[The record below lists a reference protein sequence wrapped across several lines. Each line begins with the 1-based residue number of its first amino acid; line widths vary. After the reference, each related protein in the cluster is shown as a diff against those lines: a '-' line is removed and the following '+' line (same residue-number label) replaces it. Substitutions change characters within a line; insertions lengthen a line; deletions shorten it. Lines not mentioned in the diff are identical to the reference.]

1 MVDLDLHSLA
11 RQLGSCNNYGSIY
24 RGRQLH
30 ILFLKSGVLHSVL
43 SIGNRL
49 LQMYSRCNSMREA
62 QQLFEEMPKRNCFSW
77 NTMIEGYLKSGS
89 KGKSLELFDSM
100 PHKDAFSW
108 NVVISG
114 FAKEGDLEVA
124 RRLFN
129 EMPWKN
135 GIAWNSMIHGYA
147 CNGRPKEAVGLFKDL
162 SLNPLER
169 LCGDTFVLATVVGT
183 CTNLGAL
190 DCGKQIHARIV
201 VDEVEFDSVLGSS
214 LVNLYG
220 KCGDIDSANHVLN
233 LMKEP
238 DAFSLSA
245 LMSGYASC
253 GRMNDARRIF
263 CLKSNACVV
272 LWNSMISGYVANNE
286 ALEALELFNNMRR
299 YGVQEDYSTFA
310 SVLSACSTLGIIDQG
325 KQVHAHVYKVGF
337 TNDIII
343 DSALVDMYSKCRR
356 PDDACKVFSDL
367 QAYDTILLNS
377 MITVYSNCGRI
388 DDARQ
393 IFATMPSKSLISW
406 NSMIVGF
413 SQNACPIEALDLFC
427 EMNKLGLRMDKF
439 SLAGVISA
447 CASISSLELGEQI
460 FARATIIGLEFDQ
473 IISTSLV
480 DFYCKCGL
488 VEHGR
493 KLFDRMM
500 KSDEVPWNSM
510 LMGYATNGHGIEALN
525 VFDQMR
531 SVGVQ
536 PTDITFVGVL
546 SACDHCGLVEEGRKW
561 FYAMKLDYHINPGIE
576 HYSCMVDLYA
586 RAGLLEDAM
595 NLIEQMPFKAD
606 ASMWSSVLRGCVAHG
621 NNILG
626 KKVAKRIID
635 LDPENS
641 GAYVQ
646 LSGIYA
652 TFEDWGRSAQ
662 VRKLMYDKKIP
673 KVPGCSWADSLT
685 S

>member
-1 MVDLDLHSLA
+1 M
-11 RQLGSCNNYGSIY
+11 G
-24 RGRQLH
+24 
-30 ILFLKSGVLHSVL
+30 
-43 SIGNRL
+43 
-49 LQMYSRCNSMREA
+49 EA
-62 QQLFEEMPKRNCFSW
+62 QKLFEEMPKRNCFSW

-89 KGKSLELFDSM
+89 KDKSLKLFDSM
-100 PHKDAFSW
+100 PLKDAFSW

-114 FAKEGDLEVA
+114 FAKEGGLEVA
-124 RRLFN
+124 RSLFN

-135 GIAWNSMIHGYA
+135 GIAWNSMIQGYA
-147 CNGRPKEAVGLFKDL
+147 CNGRPEEALALFKEL
-162 SLNPLER
+162 SSNQLER
-169 LCGDTFVLATVVGT
+169 SGGDTFVLATAIGA
-183 CTNLGAL
+183 CTNIGAL

-201 VDEVEFDSVLGSS
+201 IDTVEVDRVLGCS

-220 KCGDIDSANHVLN
+220 KCGDIDSANHVLK

-245 LMSGYASC
+245 LISGYASC
-253 GRMNDARRIF
+253 GRVNDARRVF
-263 CLKSNACVV
+263 SLRSNPCVV

-286 ALEALELFNNMRR
+286 ALEALEIYNNMRR
-299 YGVQEDYSTFA
+299 NGVQEDYSTFP
-310 SVLSACSTLGIIDQG
+310 SVLSACSSLGTTEEG

-343 DSALVDMYSKCRR
+343 ASALVDMYYKCGR
-356 PDDACKVFSDL
+356 PDDACKLFNKL
-367 QAYDTILLNS
+367 PAYDTILLNS

-388 DDARQ
+388 DDAKQ
-393 IFATMPSKSLISW
+393 IFETMPSKSLISW
-406 NSMIVGF
+406 NSMMVGF
-413 SQNACPIEALDLFC
+413 SQNGCSIEVLDLFC
-427 EMNKLGLRMDKF
+427 EMNRRGLRIDKF
-439 SLAGVISA
+439 SLASVISA
-447 CASISSLELGEQI
+447 CASISFLELGEQV
-460 FARATIIGLEFDQ
+460 FARATSIGLESDQ

-488 VEHGR
+488 VKNGR

-500 KSDEVPWNSM
+500 KPDAVPWNSM

-525 VFDQMR
+525 VFGQMR
-531 SVGVQ
+531 SAGIL
-536 PTDITFVGVL
+536 PTDITFIGVL

-561 FYAMKLDYHINPGIE
+561 FYAMKQDYHIDPCIE

-586 RAGLLEDAM
+586 RAGLVEDAM
-595 NLIEQMPFKAD
+595 NLIEKMPFKAD
-606 ASMWSSVLRGCVAHG
+606 ASMWSAVLRGCVAHG
-621 NNILG
+621 NHIFG
-626 KKVAKRIID
+626 RKVAKQIIN

-652 TFEDWGRSAQ
+652 TSEDWNQSAE
-662 VRKLMYDKKIP
+662 VRKWMYNKKIQ
-673 KVPGCSWADSLT
+673 KVPGCSWAGSLT